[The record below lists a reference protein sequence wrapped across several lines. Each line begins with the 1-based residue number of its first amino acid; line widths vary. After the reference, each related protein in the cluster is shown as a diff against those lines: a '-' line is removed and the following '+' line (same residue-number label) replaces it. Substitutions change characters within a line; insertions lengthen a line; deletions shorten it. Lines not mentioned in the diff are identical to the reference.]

1 MPQLKITSLTF
12 MLFVFNVFHPEVLQH
27 INTHVSVNNTTL
39 YSIYNKI
46 SILSGRHV
54 STFIRSCSCHL
65 RKQIQE
71 LSTFQCIVGSQI
83 FNRSKN
89 YLYFDALRDP
99 KCLQHLESHNALK
112 YRSLLDLFS
121 QMAWGWPNKCRNM
134 SPWQYTN
141 FIVYRIK

>member
-1 MPQLKITSLTF
+1 MLDFTTPIF
-12 MLFVFNVFHPEVLQH
+12 MIYKYNVSIKNTALFFCF
-27 INTHVSVNNTTL
+27 IC
-39 YSIYNKI
+39 NKI